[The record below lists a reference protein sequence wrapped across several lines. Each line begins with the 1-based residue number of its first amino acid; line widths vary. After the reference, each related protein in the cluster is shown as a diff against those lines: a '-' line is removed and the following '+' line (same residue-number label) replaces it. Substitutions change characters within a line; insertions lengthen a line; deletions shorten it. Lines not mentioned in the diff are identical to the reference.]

1 MKKFIIAGLIA
12 ASAVTLAAGAASAQ
26 PYRGDPRDYR
36 GDRYEQRGAWTPIN
50 ARQAQLERRIDRG
63 VQTGQLDRREAWR
76 LRQEFRDI
84 ARLESRYRA
93 NGLSSWE
100 RVDLDRRFDRL
111 AAQIRWERRDREYG
125 AGYGYDYRR

>member
-1 MKKFIIAGLIA
+1 VKKFIISGLIA
-12 ASAVTLAAGAASAQ
+12 ASAMTLAAGAASAQ
-26 PYRGDPRDYR
+26 PYRGDH
-36 GDRYEQRGAWTPIN
+36 YEQRGAWTPIN
-50 ARQAQLERRIDRG
+50 ARQAQLEHRIDRG

-93 NGLSSWE
+93 NGLSNWE
-100 RVDLDRRFDRL
+100 RADLDRRFDRL